1 MIRLA
6 ILIAACFCCIS
17 SVSAAEGEEIDN
29 EILRIKKELAQV
41 RQERE
46 KTREDALKDKKDFAE
61 YAQRFAARKASLAGE
76 TDSILR
82 AGRVLEASADSL
94 AALTSS
100 LDIQKKQY
108 ELLQERFRDRL
119 LAACGRLIFPA
130 KKFPPAISKQS
141 LGALSFLLSDCKT
154 KKVDN
159 VEALRRLVQIAQ
171 NMEEY
176 SLSIQTG
183 QETSPAPSIRG
194 SALMLRIGTVFE
206 AVVDEDGKTGALWI
220 GNDTSGQPQWSPFTE
235 ATNCAAVFKAIS
247 IRDSKALPEFITLPY
262 TLARRTEVKR

>member
-17 SVSAAEGEEIDN
+17 SASAAEGEEIDN

-61 YAQRFAARKASLAGE
+61 YLQRFAARKASLAGE

-108 ELLQERFRDRL
+108 ELLQERFRDRI
-119 LAACGRLIFPA
+119 AAA
-130 KKFPPAISKQS
+130 
-141 LGALSFLLSDCKT
+141 
-154 KKVDN
+154 
-159 VEALRRLVQIAQ
+159 
-171 NMEEY
+171 
-176 SLSIQTG
+176 
-183 QETSPAPSIRG
+183 
-194 SALMLRIGTVFE
+194 
-206 AVVDEDGKTGALWI
+206 
-220 GNDTSGQPQWSPFTE
+220 
-235 ATNCAAVFKAIS
+235 
-247 IRDSKALPEFITLPY
+247 
-262 TLARRTEVKR
+262 